1 MNNKKI
7 TLTLINILLSLLI
20 LYVFTKLDYIFKPI
34 GKIANSLIVPI
45 IFTIFFYYVLRP
57 VVNYI
62 NIKDKHKT
70 LAVIV
75 TVLLFVTALATL
87 LKYGISVVTKE
98 FQGSTANGELINLN
112 SFKDFFGESI
122 GDYVEKFNINEKILS
137 YLSNVVSYISTYFFD
152 FFTSISNTFTQ
163 IIIIPFLLFYL
174 LKDDTKFAKG
184 LLDIT
189 PDKYKHIAKTTL
201 KEIDETL
208 SSYIKSQMVVSL
220 VIGVMML
227 LAYKIIGM
235 PNALFLACF
244 SAITTVI
251 PFLGPILGIIPA
263 ILLGLTINLNMVLKI
278 IIASIIVQQLEENLV
293 TPNIM
298 SNKLN
303 LHPLTVIIVILI
315 SLSVFGIL
323 GAFIAVPLYTSL
335 IIIFRNTGKAY
346 HMRKIEHTF
355 ETK

>member
-152 FFTSISNTFTQ
+152 FFYQ
-163 IIIIPFLLFYL
+163 
-174 LKDDTKFAKG
+174 
-184 LLDIT
+184 
-189 PDKYKHIAKTTL
+189 H
-201 KEIDETL
+201 
-208 SSYIKSQMVVSL
+208 Q
-220 VIGVMML
+220 
-227 LAYKIIGM
+227 
-235 PNALFLACF
+235 
-244 SAITTVI
+244 
-251 PFLGPILGIIPA
+251 
-263 ILLGLTINLNMVLKI
+263 
-278 IIASIIVQQLEENLV
+278 
-293 TPNIM
+293 
-298 SNKLN
+298 
-303 LHPLTVIIVILI
+303 
-315 SLSVFGIL
+315 
-323 GAFIAVPLYTSL
+323 
-335 IIIFRNTGKAY
+335 
-346 HMRKIEHTF
+346 
-355 ETK
+355 

>member
-1 MNNKKI
+1 MH
-7 TLTLINILLSLLI
+7 
-20 LYVFTKLDYIFKPI
+20 F
-34 GKIANSLIVPI
+34 
-45 IFTIFFYYVLRP
+45 
-57 VVNYI
+57 
-62 NIKDKHKT
+62 
-70 LAVIV
+70 
-75 TVLLFVTALATL
+75 
-87 LKYGISVVTKE
+87 
-98 FQGSTANGELINLN
+98 
-112 SFKDFFGESI
+112 
-122 GDYVEKFNINEKILS
+122 
-137 YLSNVVSYISTYFFD
+137 
-152 FFTSISNTFTQ
+152 
-163 IIIIPFLLFYL
+163 
-174 LKDDTKFAKG
+174 
-184 LLDIT
+184 
-189 PDKYKHIAKTTL
+189 
-201 KEIDETL
+201 
-208 SSYIKSQMVVSL
+208 
-220 VIGVMML
+220 
-227 LAYKIIGM
+227 
-235 PNALFLACF
+235 FLACF